1 MVIFVKIC
9 LFMVIYIWL
18 FVKKPLVGIPQK
30 TYSTVACVIGE
41 EAYSTIV
48 HNYLK
53 PIPTSFPSDI

>member
-1 MVIFVKIC
+1 M
-9 LFMVIYIWL
+9 
-18 FVKKPLVGIPQK
+18 KPLVGIPQK

-53 PIPTSFPSDI
+53 PIPSSFPSDI